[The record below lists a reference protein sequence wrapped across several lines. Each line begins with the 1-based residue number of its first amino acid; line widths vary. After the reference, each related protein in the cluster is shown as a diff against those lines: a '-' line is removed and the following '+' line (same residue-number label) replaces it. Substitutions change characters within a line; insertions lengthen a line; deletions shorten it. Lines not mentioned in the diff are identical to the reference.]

1 MRKLITYIDLLA
13 CLMGAA
19 ATAVVVMICDALG
32 IGGVLS
38 FAISLAAC
46 IYASD
51 ATSDL
56 MHSEKL
62 RNNPRRQIQV
72 SIGIVAFFLLLWVV
86 LGQLFEHDLG
96 GDLKDEA
103 MFDIGLPVLTLILNT
118 AVRYYKKKKILAK
131 FHDGSE
137 GIQIEN
143 AETDAQRNTVLND
156 AKLDEKLT
164 VTTKTGRFTGKKQG
178 KIHVFLGIPYAKA
191 PAGDLRWKVP
201 QPLDASDTLWEAK
214 HFGLAPIQTEETKV
228 VSGHAQ
234 GEDCLNLNIWRNPAD
249 SRKKKP
255 VLVLLAGGFFGYG
268 SVDAPMYDGAAIVTA
283 HPELVYVSVNSRR
296 GAMGYVDFS
305 EIPGGEA
312 FPDSRNLGLLDQ
324 IAALE
329 WLHSNVSSFGG
340 DPESIT
346 LVGDNAGAISALLLA
361 LCPRAQTLFHKA
373 ILISPALSVLNGSI
387 EASRKLGQAM
397 AEKLNAHT
405 MRELMAIPEAK
416 LKEAC
421 AAMGNLVC
429 GPVPDGKLIP
439 ADIYKAIAAGGT
451 GKIQFITGLPQ
462 EETASWVMVGGSE
475 LAEEWARDY
484 IAKAGLDGD
493 TICREEGVTLREIVE
508 ELYYHMPLRR
518 INDAMISAG
527 KSAHT
532 FLWDIASPVKQ
543 FGSNTVSCMAALLGN
558 EKAAEHLGYL
568 TNDAAQEIIQTMAVK
583 FVKDQ
588 PMELYEDE
596 LHGLPALK
604 WQPCDKKYGT
614 YLYVGEKDAF
624 CMPFRRPLQG
634 MFDEL

>member
-32 IGGVLS
+32 ISGVLS

-191 PAGDLRWKVP
+191 PVGDLRWKAP

-249 SRKKKP
+249 SGKKKP
-255 VLVLLAGGFFGYG
+255 VMVLLAGGFFGYG
-268 SVDAPMYDGAAIVTA
+268 SVDAPMYDGTALVTA
-283 HPELVYVSVNSRR
+283 HPEIVYVSVNSRR

-305 EIPGGEA
+305 DILGGNA

-329 WLHSNVSSFGG
+329 WLHSNVSAFGG
-340 DPESIT
+340 DPENIT
-346 LVGDNAGAISALLLA
+346 LVGDNAGAISSLLLA
-361 LCPRAQTLFHKA
+361 LCPKAQDLFRKA
-373 ILISPALSVLNGSI
+373 ILISPALSILNGSA

-397 AEKLNAHT
+397 TEKLNAHT
-405 MRELMAIPEAK
+405 MQELLAVPEAQ
-416 LKEAC
+416 LKEVC
-421 AAMGNLVC
+421 AVMGDLVC
-429 GPVPDGKLIP
+429 GPVPDGKLLP
-439 ADIYKAIAAGGT
+439 LDIYKAIACGGT
-451 GKIQFITGLPQ
+451 GKIHFITGLPQ
-462 EETASWVMVGGSE
+462 EETASWVMVGNSE
-475 LAEEWARDY
+475 QAEKWARY
-484 IAKAGLDGD
+484 YLAKAGVDCD
-493 TICREEGVTLREIVE
+493 AICKAQDVTPREIVE
-508 ELYYHMPLRR
+508 ELFYHMPVRR
-518 INDAMISAG
+518 INDALIHAG
-527 KSAHT
+527 SPAYT
-532 FLWDIASPVKQ
+532 FLWDISSPVKK

-558 EKAAEHLGYL
+558 EKAAENYGYL
-568 TNDAAQEIIQTMAVK
+568 SNDAAQEIIQSMAVK
-583 FVKDQ
+583 FMKDE
-588 PMELYEDE
+588 PMELYNDE

-604 WQPCDKKYGT
+604 WQLCDQKYGT
-614 YLYVGEKDAF
+614 YLYMGEKDAF
-624 CMPFRRPLQG
+624 CMPFHRPLQG
-634 MFDEL
+634 MFDKL